1 MAHFAEQVHISIGDF
16 THNVVYYDLKLSQKM
31 MDHHY
36 FSFVWQYTGSPVI
49 KPADQ
54 AEALRKYKGKE
65 VIFTFKSV
73 TGIQL
78 MSKGVIHGL
87 KSVDVDGSPVGLHVK
102 GVSHTIL
109 LDDMKKSRTFL
120 DRSLKEMALGIF
132 AEETAGEFYQR
143 EAIDPTLTKIFECK
157 PQYNETSF
165 EFLKRLSARYGQWF
179 YFDGMRIQF
188 GKTKTSK
195 VKLING
201 ASLHQFGVE
210 TNLVSHKTSFG
221 GYDYSNAMGIRNSQ
235 AKINTGSADSFSA
248 VVRSRQ
254 APVAQPDL
262 SIAAYTNQAKD
273 NTEIAE
279 MVNLQIAG
287 RDANSVF
294 YSGISY
300 QPIGVG
306 QVFTVQNQ
314 TVEHQLI
321 AIEVTHQSE
330 VHGNYTCEFKAIPA
344 DVYAPHYTDVSAF
357 AKAES
362 QPATIKDNNDP
373 EGMGRVKVNFFWASG
388 STSSEWMRLIQPHAG
403 AGKGFYFIPEVGE
416 EVLVGFEG
424 GNVDCPYVIGAQYN
438 GRDSS
443 GYNTSGNDIKIIQTR
458 SGCKILIN
466 DADGS
471 ILTED
476 KAGSK
481 VFQDGNGNI
490 SMEASQDISF
500 NAGGNIS
507 MTAGQNI
514 SSSATVNISESAGV
528 DKSTAVGAMLQ
539 TTVVGD
545 SMMNVGGNFM
555 EHIDGNLES
564 HTKKERQESSVK
576 GIQINSDDA
585 INKHAKKELQNNSA
599 EKSKSH

>member
-1 MAHFAEQVHISIGDF
+1 V
-16 THNVVYYDLKLSQKM
+16 N
-31 MDHHY
+31 
-36 FSFVWQYTGSPVI
+36 
-49 KPADQ
+49 
-54 AEALRKYKGKE
+54 
-65 VIFTFKSV
+65 
-73 TGIQL
+73 
-78 MSKGVIHGL
+78 
-87 KSVDVDGSPVGLHVK
+87 GSPVGLHVK
-102 GVSHTIL
+102 GISHTIL

-120 DRSLKEMALGIF
+120 DRSLREMALGIF

-143 EAIDPTLTKIFECK
+143 EAIDPTHTKIFEYK

-179 YFDGMRIQF
+179 YFDGMRMQF

-201 ASLHQFGVE
+201 ASLHQFGIE
-210 TNLVSHKTSFG
+210 TNLASHKTSFG
-221 GYDYSNAMGIRNSQ
+221 GYDYTSAKSIRNS
-235 AKINTGSADSFSA
+235 KGTINTGSADSFSA
-248 VVRSRQ
+248 VIRNRQ

-262 SIAAYTNQAKD
+262 TIAAYTNQAKD
-273 NTEIAE
+273 SDEIAE
-279 MVNLQIAG
+279 MVDLQTAG

-300 QPIGVG
+300 LPIGVG
-306 QVFTVQNQ
+306 QVFSVQNQ

-321 AIEVTHQSE
+321 AIEVTHHSE
-330 VHGNYTCEFKAIPA
+330 VHGNYTCEFTAIPA
-344 DVYAPHYTDVSAF
+344 DVYAPHYTDVVIF

-388 STSSEWMRLIQPHAG
+388 STSSEWMRMIQPHAG
-403 AGKGFYFIPEVGE
+403 AGKGFYFIPEIGE

-424 GNVDCPYVIGAQYN
+424 GNVDCPYVMGAQYN

-443 GYNTSGNDIKIIQTR
+443 GYATPKNDIKVIQTR
-458 SGCKILIN
+458 SGCKIIIN

-481 VFQDGNGNI
+481 VFQDGNGDIN
-490 SMEASQDISF
+490 MEAPKDITF

-514 SSSATVNISESAGV
+514 SSSATINISENAGA

-539 TTVVGD
+539 TTVGGD
-545 SMMNVGGNFM
+545 HMMSVTGNFL
-555 EHIDGNLES
+555 EHIEGNLDS
-564 HTKKERQESSVK
+564 HTKKERQESSTK
-576 GIQINSDDA
+576 GIQISSEDS
-585 INKHAKKELQNNSA
+585 ISKHAKKEVQNNSG
-599 EKSKSH
+599 EKTKFY

>member
-1 MAHFAEQVHISIGDF
+1 MAHFAEQVHITIGDF
-16 THNVVYYDLKLSQKM
+16 TQSVVYYDLKLSQKM
-31 MDHHY
+31 MDHHH

-65 VIFTFKSV
+65 VIFTFKSL

-78 MSKGVIHGL
+78 MSKGVIQGL
-87 KSVDVDGSPVGLHVK
+87 KSVDVNGSPVGLHVK
-102 GVSHTIL
+102 GISHTIL

-120 DRSLKEMALGIF
+120 DRSLREMALGIF

-143 EAIDPTLTKIFECK
+143 EAIEPTYTKTFEYK

-165 EFLKRLSARYGQWF
+165 EFLKRVSARYGQWF
-179 YFDGMRIQF
+179 YFDGMRMQF

-201 ASLHQFGVE
+201 ASLHQFGIE

-221 GYDYSNAMGIRNSQ
+221 GYDYTNASGIRSSQ
-235 AKINTGSADSFSA
+235 ATINTGSADSFSA

-262 SIAAYTNQAKD
+262 TIGAYTNQAQD

-279 MVNLQIAG
+279 MVNLQTAG

-300 QPIGVG
+300 LPIGVG

-321 AIEVTHQSE
+321 AIEVIHHSE
-330 VHGNYTCEFKAIPA
+330 VHGNYTCEFTAIPA
-344 DVYAPHYTDVSAF
+344 DVYAPHYTDVEVF

-362 QPATIKDNNDP
+362 QPATIRDNNDP

-403 AGKGFYFIPEVGE
+403 SGKGFYFIPEIGE

-424 GNVDCPYVIGAQYN
+424 GNVDCPYVMGAHYN
-438 GRDSS
+438 GSESS
-443 GYNTSGNDIKIIQTR
+443 SYNTSGNDIKVIQTR

-490 SMEASQDISF
+490 NMDAPSDITF

-507 MTAGQNI
+507 MTAGKNI
-514 SSSATVNISESAGV
+514 SSSATLDISESAGAN
-528 DKSTAVGAMLQ
+528 KSTTVG
-539 TTVVGD
+539 
-545 SMMNVGGNFM
+545 MMNTLSVGVDYMVNVTGKLFELVIGERKSQAKKAVNN
-555 EHIDGNLES
+555 HES
-564 HTKKERQESSVK
+564 HEMNVEKDKNIHSEGKFE
-576 GIQINSDDA
+576 INAS
-585 INKHAKKELQNNSA
+585 
-599 EKSKSH
+599 EKSKMF

>member
-1 MAHFAEQVHISIGDF
+1 MAHFAEQVHITIGDF

-31 MDHHY
+31 MDHHH

-78 MSKGVIHGL
+78 MSKGIIQGL
-87 KSVDVDGSPVGLHVK
+87 KSVDVNGSPVGLHVK
-102 GVSHTIL
+102 GISHTIL

-120 DRSLKEMALGIF
+120 DRSLKEIALKIF

-143 EAIDPTLTKIFECK
+143 EAIEPTYDKVFEYK

-165 EFLKRLSARYGQWF
+165 NFLKRLSARYGEWF
-179 YFDGMRIQF
+179 YFDGMRIQL
-188 GKTKTSK
+188 GNTKSSK

-201 ASLHQFGVE
+201 ASLHQFGIE

-221 GYDYSNAMGIRNSQ
+221 GYDYSNATGIRNSQ
-235 AKINTGSADSFSA
+235 ATINTGSADSFAA
-248 VVRSRQ
+248 VIRSRQ

-262 SIAAYTNQAKD
+262 TIGAYTNQATD

-279 MVNLQIAG
+279 MVNLQTAG

-300 QPIGVG
+300 LPIGVG

-321 AIEVTHQSE
+321 AIEVIHHSE

-344 DVYAPHYTDVSAF
+344 DVYAPHYTDVEVF
-357 AKAES
+357 AKADS
-362 QPATIKDNNDP
+362 QPATIRDNNDP

-388 STSSEWMRLIQPHAG
+388 STSSEWMRMIQPYAG
-403 AGKGFYFIPEVGE
+403 AGRGIYFRPEIGD
-416 EVLVGFEG
+416 EVMVHFEG
-424 GNVDCPYVIGAQYN
+424 GNADCPYVSGSHYN
-438 GRDSS
+438 GMDKS
-443 GYNTSGNDIKIIQTR
+443 GYDTAKNDLKVIHTR

-481 VFQDGNGNI
+481 VFQNGKGNI
-490 SMEASQDISF
+490 NLEAINDITF

-507 MTAGQNI
+507 MTAGKNI
-514 SSSATVNISESAGV
+514 SSSAALDISESAGANHT
-528 DKSTAVGAMLQ
+528 SSAGATMSQ
-539 TTVVGD
+539 
-545 SMMNVGGNFM
+545 
-555 EHIDGNLES
+555 
-564 HTKKERQESSVK
+564 SSVGNYFLRAFDINELAQGGRK
-576 GIQINSDDA
+576 SQAKNIQEQAGA
-585 INKHAKKELQNNSA
+585 IAKHATSENVNIQGQKKVTANGGENSNF
-599 EKSKSH
+599 H